1 MSEPK
6 SKLDQSGDF
15 LAVGRF
21 RRAHGVR
28 GDLLFTIITDFPE
41 RLKPGTVIYVGDEKQ
56 EFKISRTKPHNDGI
70 IFGFR
75 NIKTPEEA
83 KTFVGQY
90 VFVSSADRPQLPE
103 GEYYHHQIIGLTVI
117 DEKHGELGKVSD
129 ILETGAN
136 DVYVIK
142 TPENKEILFPAL
154 NSVILNIDLASGSIQ
169 VRLPEGLV

>member
-6 SKLDQSGDF
+6 NKLDQPQEY

-28 GDLLFTIITDFPE
+28 GDLLFTVITDFPE
-41 RLKPGTVIYVGDEKQ
+41 RLNPGTVIYVGDEKQ

-70 IFGFR
+70 IFGFK

-83 KTFVGQY
+83 KAFVGKY
-90 VFVSSADRPQLPE
+90 VFVSSKDRPELPE
-103 GEYYHHQIIGLTVI
+103 GEFYHHQIIGLSVV
-117 DEKHGELGKVSD
+117 DEKHGELGMISD

-154 NSVILNIDLASGSIQ
+154 SSVILKVDLSNERIE
-169 VRLPEGLV
+169 VRLPDGLV